1 MGEHTRGDEP
11 RKRRRRRP
19 AVLAGGAAVAAIV
32 VIALTTGAI
41 TSGGRGPVGPPADP
55 DRGTGS
61 ARLVEVIG
69 TEAIRQDGAVI
80 ATPCFAYRLPD
91 VGAAWEL
98 VEGSRGC
105 ASSVVPAGGDALS
118 QVHVRGMLRPAD
130 PAAALEEAVRNARD
144 AGEHVDNARLVEI
157 EGRIV
162 ARLTLSTRDGL
173 RISTYLVP
181 IAPVAAHEGT
191 AVALVDIGSV
201 VGEWSDGV
209 VAHIIASLPDAGA
222 PPPAGVGGGS

>member
-41 TSGGRGPVGPPADP
+41 TSGGHGPVGPPAA
-55 DRGTGS
+55 TGS

-118 QVHVRGMLRPAD
+118 QFHVRGMLRPAD
-130 PAAALEEAVRNARD
+130 PAAALEEAVRDARD
-144 AGEHVDNARLVEI
+144 GGEHVDSAELVEI
-157 EGRIV
+157 EGRTV

-173 RISTYLVP
+173 RIATYLVP

-209 VAHIIASLPDAGA
+209 VAHIIGSLPDAGA